1 MDRRAFIRTCG
12 YACIG
17 GLGLAVTL
25 QSCTG
30 TKMIAGTLSGSALVV
45 DRSAFEL
52 EKNGEKTYRKYIVV
66 HNDQLQAPI
75 CVYRFGENDYTA
87 LYMQCTH
94 QGAELQ
100 VFGDKLQCPA
110 HGSEFSNR
118 GIVENGP
125 ATAPLRTFPV
135 LTDDATTLK
144 ISLTL

>member
-1 MDRRAFIRTCG
+1 MDRRDFLRSCG

-17 GLGLAVTL
+17 GLGLAATL
-25 QSCTG
+25 QSCRTTQTISG
-30 TKMIAGTLSGSALVV
+30 TVAGSYLVV
-45 DRSAFEL
+45 DRSAFERV
-52 EKNGEKTYRKYIVV
+52 KDGQITYRKYVVV
-66 HNDQLQAPI
+66 HNDQLQFPV

-118 GIVENGP
+118 GLVENGP
-125 ATAPLRTFPV
+125 ATTQLRTFPV
-135 LTDDATTLK
+135 TTDNNELK
-144 ISLTL
+144 IALTQ